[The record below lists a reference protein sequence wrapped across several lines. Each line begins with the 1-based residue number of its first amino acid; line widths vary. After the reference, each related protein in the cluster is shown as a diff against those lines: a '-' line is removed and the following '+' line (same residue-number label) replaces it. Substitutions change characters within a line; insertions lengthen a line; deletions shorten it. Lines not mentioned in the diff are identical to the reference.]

1 MEEKKITFRYDTLC
15 ITEGRYEFKR
25 IYKRPWRVMLCGIFN
40 MKLVVTLA
48 ILFFVFCIPVLGG
61 HLQCICI
68 FACCISRYILVCDGL
83 L

>member
-1 MEEKKITFRYDTLC
+1 
-15 ITEGRYEFKR
+15 
-25 IYKRPWRVMLCGIFN
+25 MLCGIFN

-48 ILFFVFCIPVLGG
+48 ILFLFFVFLFRWAS
-61 HLQCICI
+61 QCICI

>member
-40 MKLVVTLA
+40 MTRQQDTYNEHFHITTKSAFRFHT
-48 ILFFVFCIPVLGG
+48 
-61 HLQCICI
+61 
-68 FACCISRYILVCDGL
+68 
-83 L
+83 

>member
-40 MKLVVTLA
+40 MYGAQNEAYKT
-48 ILFFVFCIPVLGG
+48 I
-61 HLQCICI
+61 
-68 FACCISRYILVCDGL
+68 Y
-83 L
+83 